1 MSSNVSS
8 IPIRLERKKP
18 IRKEGYFLQ
27 CQKDWRKNWK
37 LYLIFLPVLV
47 YYIIFMYGP
56 MYGAIIA
63 FKEFNPMK
71 GIMGSPWSGFNH
83 FIDFFSSPDFGKLL
97 FNTLNISVSTLIWGF
112 PAPIILALM
121 LNEVQKSWCK
131 KTVQTITYMPHFI
144 SLVVACGLIKIFVS
158 DTGLV
163 TTALSAIRL
172 APAENMLGDKS
183 KFVPIYVVSG
193 IWQEIG
199 WGSIIYIAAL
209 SGINQ
214 ELYEAASIDGA
225 GRWRQ
230 LFTVTLPGIMP
241 TIVIMLILRMGS
253 IMNLGFEKIILLY
266 NPLTYD
272 TADVISSYVY
282 RRGLME
288 SNYSYSTAVGLFN
301 SLVNFVLLISA
312 NQISKRVN
320 ETSIW

>member
-1 MSSNVSS
+1 MDLKTQGGAALANQSRFAGWCNTVA
-8 IPIRLERKKP
+8 R
-18 IRKEGYFLQ
+18 
-27 CQKDWRKNWK
+27 DMRKNWAT
-37 LYLIFLPVLV
+37 YLLAVPGLL

>member
-1 MSSNVSS
+1 MPKRLAEKLENVFPFSTS
-8 IPIRLERKKP
+8 FDLLY
-18 IRKEGYFLQ
+18 YFLCMDQ
-27 CQKDWRKNWK
+27 CMALLLR
-37 LYLIFLPVLV
+37 LRILIRSRELWAANGLGYTILWTFFPVRILGN
-47 YYIIFMYGP
+47 YCLIR
-56 MYGAIIA
+56 
-63 FKEFNPMK
+63 
-71 GIMGSPWSGFNH
+71 
-83 FIDFFSSPDFGKLL
+83 
-97 FNTLNISVSTLIWGF
+97 LNISISTLIWGF

-121 LNEVQKSWCK
+121 LNEVQKNWCK

-158 DTGLV
+158 DTGLI
-163 TTALSAIRL
+163 TTIFNAIGL
-172 APAENMLGDKS
+172 APAENMLGDKT

-253 IMNLGFEKIILLY
+253 ILYVYLFILLY

-272 TADVISSYVY
+272 TADVISSYCVQAW
-282 RRGLME
+282 
-288 SNYSYSTAVGLFN
+288 TVG
-301 SLVNFVLLISA
+301 I
-312 NQISKRVN
+312 
-320 ETSIW
+320 